1 MKYFEEV
8 SLPAFDIKSFYQ
20 ELVKLRP
27 VMGDR
32 YQHAKGW
39 VSIDLVV
46 NSTPQLVLT
55 LCPTVRDWL
64 KTQNFKKVYAAV
76 LDSRGHIDWHRDQ
89 THEKMSDAIN
99 LYIQTNKFSVI
110 QFEDGTNWKPETG
123 KAYRFRADIKHRV
136 INASKQARVV
146 LNLW

>member
-1 MKYFEEV
+1 MSEISIYINNYTTIIKITDPENITLVYFNPKFIT
-8 SLPAFDIKSFYQ
+8 SLDDPI
-20 ELVKLRP
+20 
-27 VMGDR
+27 
-32 YQHAKGW
+32 
-39 VSIDLVV
+39 
-46 NSTPQLVLT
+46 N
-55 LCPTVRDWL
+55 
-64 KTQNFKKVYAAV
+64 
-76 LDSRGHIDWHRDQ
+76 
-89 THEKMSDAIN
+89 EKMSDAIN